1 MYRKMIRLLSFHILK
16 KSSDWYSTFYRTTS
30 RLVKRRRRRMKR
42 FFALVHK
49 DEDSAFGVQF
59 PDFEELFSAADEEEN
74 LIANAT
80 EALQLYCEDIDRVPI
95 PSKFEDVI
103 QRESVKTALSEGA
116 FLIQVPFIEND
127 AEVVRTNISIERGLL
142 RAIDNCAQER
152 GLTRSAF
159 LATAARHELNI

>member
-1 MYRKMIRLLSFHILK
+1 
-16 KSSDWYSTFYRTTS
+16 
-30 RLVKRRRRRMKR
+30 MKR

-49 DEDSAFGVQF
+49 DEDSAFGVLF
-59 PDFEELFSAADEEEN
+59 PDFAGLFSAADEEEN
-74 LIANAT
+74 LIINAT
-80 EALQLYCEDIDRVPI
+80 EALQLYCEDIDIVPI
-95 PSKFEDVI
+95 PSKFEEVI
-103 QRESVKTALSEGA
+103 QRESVKKALSEGA

-142 RAIDNCAQER
+142 RAIDDCAQER

>member
-1 MYRKMIRLLSFHILK
+1 
-16 KSSDWYSTFYRTTS
+16 
-30 RLVKRRRRRMKR
+30 MKR

-49 DEDSAFGVQF
+49 DADSAFVVQF
-59 PDFEELFSAADEEEN
+59 PDFEGLFSAADEEEN
-74 LIANAT
+74 LIINAT
-80 EALQLYCEDIDRVPI
+80 KALQLYCEDMDTAPVPL
-95 PSKFEDVI
+95 KFKEVI
-103 QRESVKTALSEGA
+103 QQKAVKKALLQGA

-159 LATAARHELNI
+159 LSTVARHELNI

>member
-1 MYRKMIRLLSFHILK
+1 
-16 KSSDWYSTFYRTTS
+16 
-30 RLVKRRRRRMKR
+30 MKR

-49 DEDSAFGVQF
+49 DENSAFGVQF
-59 PDFEELFSAADEEEN
+59 PDFKGLFSAADQEEN

-80 EALQLYCEDIDRVPI
+80 EALQLYCEEMDKLPT
-95 PSKFEDVI
+95 PLKFEEVI
-103 QRESVKTALSEGA
+103 QKETIKIALSEGA

-127 AEVVRTNISIERGLL
+127 SEVVRMNISIERGLL
-142 RAIDNCAQER
+142 RAIDDCAQER

>member
-1 MYRKMIRLLSFHILK
+1 
-16 KSSDWYSTFYRTTS
+16 
-30 RLVKRRRRRMKR
+30 MKR

-59 PDFEELFSAADEEEN
+59 PDFEGLFSAADEEEN

-80 EALQLYCEDIDRVPI
+80 EALQLYCEDIDIVPI
-95 PSKFEDVI
+95 PSKFEEVI

-142 RAIDNCAQER
+142 RAIDDCAQER

>member
-1 MYRKMIRLLSFHILK
+1 
-16 KSSDWYSTFYRTTS
+16 
-30 RLVKRRRRRMKR
+30 MKR

-49 DEDSAFGVQF
+49 DENSAFGVQF
-59 PDFEELFSAADEEEN
+59 PDFKGLFSAADQEEN

-80 EALQLYCEDIDRVPI
+80 EALQLYCEEMDKLPT
-95 PSKFEDVI
+95 PLKFEEVI
-103 QRESVKTALSEGA
+103 QKETVKIALSEGA

-127 AEVVRTNISIERGLL
+127 SEVVRMNISIERGLL
-142 RAIDNCAQER
+142 RAIDDCAQER

>member
-1 MYRKMIRLLSFHILK
+1 
-16 KSSDWYSTFYRTTS
+16 
-30 RLVKRRRRRMKR
+30 MKR

-59 PDFEELFSAADEEEN
+59 PDFKGLFSAADHEED
-74 LIANAT
+74 LIANAI
-80 EALQLYCEDIDRVPI
+80 EALQLYCEEMDTLPVPL
-95 PSKFEDVI
+95 KFEEVM
-103 QRESVKTALSEGA
+103 QQKSVKVALLEGA
-116 FLIQVPFIEND
+116 FLMQVPFIEND

-142 RAIDNCAQER
+142 RAIDDCARER